1 MLDHEEIIKKLG
13 FEITYNDH
21 RKALFYNA
29 TIHYIYFKKK
39 NENREYIYSSSNRGS
54 YVLSYT
60 ENDNGQYI
68 ICYTQNYQKM
78 KTALENL
85 EV

>member
-39 NENREYIYSSSNRGS
+39 NENCVRELGGI
-54 YVLSYT
+54 
-60 ENDNGQYI
+60 
-68 ICYTQNYQKM
+68 K
-78 KTALENL
+78 
-85 EV
+85 